1 MVWYNTIFN
10 SPTLCA
16 GGRLAR
22 LRSPPAAQSE
32 GRNVYYVKFFGSPK
46 KISTEEGLIL
56 WTDRNFVEILG
67 KLCFARLKLKTKL
80 G

>member
-1 MVWYNTIFN
+1 MVWYCTIYSIPQLFA
-10 SPTLCA
+10 PAL
-16 GGRLAR
+16 G